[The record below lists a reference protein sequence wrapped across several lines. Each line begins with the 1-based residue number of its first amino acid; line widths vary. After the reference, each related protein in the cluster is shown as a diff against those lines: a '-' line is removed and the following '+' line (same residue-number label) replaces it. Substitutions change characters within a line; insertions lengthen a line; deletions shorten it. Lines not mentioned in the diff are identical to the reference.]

1 MSVRSVV
8 KGLVPQ
14 KSTIVHLI
22 RINLY
27 SLLVQIMESI
37 LAAASLQH
45 DLILSADKE
54 AAFQILIIAQT

>member
-45 DLILSADKE
+45 DLIQSADKE
-54 AAFQILIIAQT
+54 AVFQILIIART